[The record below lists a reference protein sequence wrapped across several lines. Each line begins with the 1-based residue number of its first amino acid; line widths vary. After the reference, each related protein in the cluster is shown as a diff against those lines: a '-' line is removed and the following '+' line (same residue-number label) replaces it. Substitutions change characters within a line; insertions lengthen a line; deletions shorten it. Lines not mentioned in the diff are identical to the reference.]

1 MTLLVIGATGTLG
14 RQIVKKSLENGFK
27 VKCLVRNKI
36 KAYFLKQLGAEL
48 VYGDLSMP
56 ETLPICLK
64 EVSSIIDASTT
75 RENEI
80 DNLEEIDLNG
90 KLKLID
96 LAKKLKIKRFIFFS
110 ILNAEKYPN
119 VRFMN
124 MKIKIEEYL
133 KESKIKYTV
142 FKVAGFYQALIN
154 QYAIPILDK
163 QPVWTTKEFIPI
175 GYIDTQ
181 DAASICLKSLF
192 LKTTENE
199 TFFLLGP
206 ETWFSNTIIQICEK
220 FSGQKAKIKVIPI
233 LSLKF
238 ARKLSSFFEW
248 SKKINERLAFVEVIE
263 QQKDFS
269 INSLKLYNTFDLKD
283 TDFIYLE
290 NYLKEYFE
298 KILNTLQDLNYEP
311 KFKNNDL
318 LI

>member
-36 KAYFLKQLGAEL
+36 KANFLKQLGAEL

-56 ETLPICLK
+56 ETLPICLR

-119 VRFMN
+119 VRFMK

-133 KESKIKYTV
+133 KESKIKYTIFRV
-142 FKVAGFYQALIN
+142 GGFYQALIN

-192 LKTTENE
+192 LKNTENE
-199 TFFLLGP
+199 TFF
-206 ETWFSNTIIQICEK
+206 C
-220 FSGQKAKIKVIPI
+220 
-233 LSLKF
+233 
-238 ARKLSSFFEW
+238 
-248 SKKINERLAFVEVIE
+248 
-263 QQKDFS
+263 
-269 INSLKLYNTFDLKD
+269 
-283 TDFIYLE
+283 
-290 NYLKEYFE
+290 
-298 KILNTLQDLNYEP
+298 
-311 KFKNNDL
+311 
-318 LI
+318 

>member
-27 VKCLVRNKI
+27 VKCLVRNKT
-36 KAYFLKQLGAEL
+36 KANFLKQLGAEL
-48 VYGDLSMP
+48 IYGDLSMP
-56 ETLPICLK
+56 ETLPICLR
-64 EVSSIIDASTT
+64 EISSIIDASTT

-80 DNLEEIDLNG
+80 DNLEEIDLKG

-110 ILNAEKYPN
+110 ILNAEKYPRI
-119 VRFMN
+119 RFMKI
-124 MKIKIEEYL
+124 KIKIEEHL
-133 KESKIKYTV
+133 KKSKVKYTI
-142 FKVAGFYQALIN
+142 FKVGGFYQALIN

-163 QPVWTTKEFIPI
+163 QPVWTTKELMPI

-192 LKTTENE
+192 LKNTENE
-199 TFFLLGP
+199 TFFLVGP
-206 ETWFSNTIIQICEK
+206 ETWFSNSIIKICEK
-220 FSGQKAKIKVIPI
+220 FSGQKAKIKVIPVV
-233 LSLKF
+233 LLKF

-248 SKKINERLAFVEVIE
+248 STKINERLAFVEVLE

-269 INSLKLYNTFDLKD
+269 TNSIKLYETFDLKK

-290 NYLKEYFE
+290 SYLKEYFE
-298 KILNTLQDLNYEP
+298 KMLNTLQDLNSEP
-311 KFKNNDL
+311 NYKKNDL
-318 LI
+318 LL